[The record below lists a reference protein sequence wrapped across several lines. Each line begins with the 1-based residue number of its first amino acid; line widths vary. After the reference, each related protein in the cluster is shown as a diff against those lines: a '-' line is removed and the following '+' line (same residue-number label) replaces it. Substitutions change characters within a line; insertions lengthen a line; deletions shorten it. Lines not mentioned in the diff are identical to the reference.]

1 MMTEQEI
8 KSLFQQANDLYQQ
21 GKLDEA
27 ADIWRKIKREDSS
40 KQYARA
46 QFNLGFTLKKQGDT
60 EEAIAA
66 YRNIKHEDSPEQYA
80 KAQANISSTLEE
92 LGRMKEAVA
101 TYRNILRQDLQ
112 NVDGYKELY
121 YRLESRI
128 IIAECILD
136 EDVKI
141 KMSV

>member
-46 QFNLGFTLKKQGDT
+46 QFNLGFTLKKQGILKKQLPLT
-60 EEAIAA
+60 ETLNMKI
-66 YRNIKHEDSPEQYA
+66 RPNSMRKLRL
-80 KAQANISSTLEE
+80 IS
-92 LGRMKEAVA
+92 VA
-101 TYRNILRQDLQ
+101 L
-112 NVDGYKELY
+112 
-121 YRLESRI
+121 
-128 IIAECILD
+128 
-136 EDVKI
+136 
-141 KMSV
+141 